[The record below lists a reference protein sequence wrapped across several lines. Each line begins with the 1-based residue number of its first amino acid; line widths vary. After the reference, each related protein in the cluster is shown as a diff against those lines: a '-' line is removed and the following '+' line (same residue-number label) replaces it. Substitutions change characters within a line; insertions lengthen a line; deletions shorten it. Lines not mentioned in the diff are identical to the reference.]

1 MYYHYCIQSIKGSFM
16 SIQNPKTVTKPWGNE
31 LWIADGVRTPYA
43 LKRILFK
50 AGFRS
55 SLQVHK
61 YKYETNYVLSGT
73 GVLQLRSEIFN
84 CEDYLASSQ
93 QSLILEESLQ
103 TLKDIQIRSGDVI
116 DVKPGQIH
124 RVIATTDLVF
134 IEASTI
140 ELDDVIRL
148 SDDAS
153 RGHGKI
159 ESEHGN

>member
-1 MYYHYCIQSIKGSFM
+1 MNIQI
-16 SIQNPKTVTKPWGNE
+16 PKTVTKPWGNE

-55 SLQVHK
+55 SLQVHQ
-61 YKYETNYVLSGT
+61 YKFETNFVLSGT
-73 GVLQLRSEIFN
+73 GVLQLRSELFN
-84 CEDYLASSQ
+84 CEEYLASSEK
-93 QSLILEESLQ
+93 SSILEESLR
-103 TLKDIQIRSGDVI
+103 TLKDIQIKTGDVI

-124 RVIATTDLVF
+124 RVIAITDLIF

-148 SDDAS
+148 IDDSS